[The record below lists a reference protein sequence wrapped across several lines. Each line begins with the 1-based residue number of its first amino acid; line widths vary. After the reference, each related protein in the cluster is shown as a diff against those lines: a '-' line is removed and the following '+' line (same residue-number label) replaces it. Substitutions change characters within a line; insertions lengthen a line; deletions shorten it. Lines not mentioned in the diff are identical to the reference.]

1 MAVMTETLTARGSAG
16 VYLALRKAPAQAA
29 GLHLS
34 SHAIGILA
42 VAAVLYVGAYLVSL
56 WLHPMRKCHWCGGTG
71 KVSGAVF
78 TWGVRRCGKC
88 TDGLVP
94 RLGAL
99 LFAGGAPRRARW

>member
-1 MAVMTETLTARGSAG
+1 MTTTTPAAGTALKLSMAAGTVARH
-16 VYLALRKAPAQAA
+16 

-34 SHAIGILA
+34 AHAIGILT
-42 VAAVLYVGAYLVSL
+42 VAAALCIGAYLVSL
-56 WLHPMRKCHWCGGTG
+56 WLHPMRKCHWCGGAG

-94 RLGAL
+94 RLGTL
-99 LFAGGAPRRARW
+99 LFAGGAPRQARW